1 VKQFNYQLS
10 SNFFQQ
16 TILKTFNLKMIVK
29 KIITNVVRCVDYT
42 LFVFVF
48 PFCLVVLLF
57 AIPWILA
64 QRKVW
69 RNSAKG
75 NRKVLIILSVSLE
88 RIRNRGYEHLLP
100 FRNPHI
106 NWICI
111 LDPANSLK
119 SKIKITND
127 LYLITLKLP
136 KIITLIKNS
145 RFTATS
151 IIFRELIAVFRIT
164 NYCVKNQIGVLRAA
178 RLDYPA
184 LRAFLVS
191 IFIKIPFIVDI
202 TGNYELIRRLTGKT
216 YYFRKLNSIPFIRI
230 FTRKLCDW
238 LLGCPLRYAF
248 QIFGR
253 NKNNYEHAFAL
264 GAPVDRLSL
273 LRITNFNTAFNA
285 YNPEQPPSKPA
296 EYPYMLFVGR
306 LAKINFPLD
315 VLDAF
320 NIAAPQLPEY
330 RLVIIGDGG
339 LRNDV
344 EHKIEGSE
352 YKDRIVLM
360 GACPNDIVFNWT
372 AHAKVALCPYS
383 GATLVEAMLCGIPV
397 IAYDV
402 EWHAEIVIDD
412 YTGFLVPFRNI
423 SALAEKMIY
432 VDHNYEE
439 AKKGGMRGRDLARV
453 AFDQERI
460 NQKEAMIYMQALA
473 DN

>member
-1 VKQFNYQLS
+1 MIIKIIKKN
-10 SNFFQQ
+10 
-16 TILKTFNLKMIVK
+16 IVK
-29 KIITNVVRCVDYT
+29 LVRVVDYT
-42 LFVFVF
+42 IFVLVF
-48 PFCLVVLLF
+48 PFCIVVLLV
-57 AIPWILA
+57 AIPWIST

-69 RNSAKG
+69 RDTAKG

-100 FRNPHI
+100 FRNSRI
-106 NWICI
+106 DWIGI
-111 LDPANSLK
+111 IDPANSLNTQV
-119 SKIKITND
+119 KIAND
-127 LYLITLKLP
+127 LYLITFKLP

-145 RFTATS
+145 GLIATS
-151 IIFRELIAVFRIT
+151 IIFRELISLFRIT

-178 RLDYPA
+178 RLDYPG
-184 LRAFLVS
+184 LRACLTS
-191 IFIKIPFIVDI
+191 ILIKIPFIVDI

-216 YYFRKLNSIPFIRI
+216 YYFRKLNKIPFIRI

-238 LLGCPLRYAF
+238 LLGWPLRTAF
-248 QIFGR
+248 HVLGR

-273 LRITNFNTAFNA
+273 MRITNFNTAFNT
-285 YNPEQPPSKPA
+285 YNPEQPPAKPA
-296 EYPYMLFVGR
+296 EYPYLLFVGR
-306 LAKINFPLD
+306 LSQINFPLD
-315 VLDAF
+315 VIDAF

-330 RLVIIGDGG
+330 RLVIIGDGAI
-339 LRNDV
+339 RNEF
-344 EHKIEGSE
+344 EHRIECSE
-352 YKDRIVLM
+352 HKDRIIFM

-372 AHAKVALCPYS
+372 ANAKIAICPYS
-383 GATLVEAMLCGIPV
+383 GATLVEAMLCSVPV

-439 AKKGGMRGRDLARV
+439 AKKLSMRGRDLTRV
-453 AFDQERI
+453 AFDQDRI
-460 NQKEAMIYMQALA
+460 HKKEAMFYMQALT